1 MADSNYF
8 ADLGSA
14 VAAAAAVAV
23 AVAAA
28 AVAVASC
35 SVDSVAG
42 SAASFADSAGCRPRP
57 TRTLRLADRCRAI
70 VALARAFVLAIAV
83 PRSGRDSIVATIDLD
98 GLGNDLYQKK
108 NKTSTMAKRCKVGQ
122 TTKIK
127 LTEKLNKEPPT
138 IARTTGGVFLQKEI
152 KNQNKNNATTIQKHK

>member
-23 AVAAA
+23 AVAAAA

-98 GLGNDLYQKK
+98 GLGNDR
-108 NKTSTMAKRCKVGQ
+108 KTK
-122 TTKIK
+122 
-127 LTEKLNKEPPT
+127 
-138 IARTTGGVFLQKEI
+138 
-152 KNQNKNNATTIQKHK
+152 